1 MTSNCSLYPL
11 EPLLPEVDPAYTD
24 GPAPFRR
31 RSPQPADDD
40 ADTLPPWPFAQ
51 LPPRFGHFQT
61 ISIETLEEEVERA
74 ARRAD
79 R

>member
-24 GPAPFRR
+24 GPAPVRPRR
-31 RSPQPADDD
+31 HRREEAVPQ
-40 ADTLPPWPFAQ
+40 WPFAL
-51 LPPRFGHFQT
+51 LPPRFDRFQT
-61 ISIETLEEEVERA
+61 ISLETLEEEVERA

>member
-24 GPAPFRR
+24 APPPLRR
-31 RSPQPADDD
+31 RRPRPDDQDAGASPA
-40 ADTLPPWPFAQ
+40 WPFAQ
-51 LPPRFGHFQT
+51 LPPRLGRFRT